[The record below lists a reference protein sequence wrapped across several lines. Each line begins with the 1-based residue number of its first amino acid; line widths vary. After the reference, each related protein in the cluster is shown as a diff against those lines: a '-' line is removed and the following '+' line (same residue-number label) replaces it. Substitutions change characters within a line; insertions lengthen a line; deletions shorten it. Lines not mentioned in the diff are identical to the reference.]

1 MSAGTIALTNNSATV
16 TGTGTA
22 FTTDLKANDF
32 IVVIVGGVTY
42 TLGVKATASAA
53 SLTLITPYGGPTATG
68 NAWTAVPNA
77 TLVGITAQVA
87 ADVAKAIR
95 GLNLDKA
102 NWQQVYSGTGNITVT
117 LPDGSTYTGPAW
129 SSITTS
135 LSGKAAKGV
144 NNDITSLTGL
154 TTALSIVQGGTG
166 ATAAAQARTNLG
178 LTLQT
183 TPTDTAADRVMTVGA
198 FGMGVT
204 APPRVTLD
212 GIKPGGLYLASAALG
227 GIGNNVSFVSI
238 PYDNNTGFELIVPTI
253 LAASPRMFLRTLS
266 TTAQYNGQICEMY
279 TTGNTTKGSG
289 GVLSAASPV
298 ARIVLSKDK
307 CTRPDIDEDTFEWSG
322 DGVANHE
329 ARGIRIERV
338 DVGIYTLTGSLGFAK
353 DSWHL
358 KAPADP
364 AGNGELGIVEGEEA
378 EDGTLTIKLFKK
390 RYKLNEETG
399 DIDLIQGLPIDV
411 PANSWID
418 VRMEMPAVVIEEPII
433 AEPEPTT

>member
-1 MSAGTIALTNNSATV
+1 MSAGTLTLTNNSVTV

-42 TLGVKATASAA
+42 TLGVKATASAI
-53 SLTLITPYGGPTATG
+53 SLTLITPYGGPTASG

-102 NWQQVYSGTGNITVT
+102 NWQQVFSGTGPVTVT

-129 SSITTS
+129 SSLKS
-135 LSGKAAKGV
+135 AAFA
-144 NNDITSLTGL
+144 DIGE
-154 TTALSIVQGGTG
+154 G
-166 ATAAAQARTNLG
+166 AGN
-178 LTLQT
+178 
-183 TPTDTAADRVMTVGA
+183 VMGSGA
-198 FGMGVT
+198 FGLGLQGSHAAFNLDTSPAMISLLSPKGMVPFRNEANISGRINGTSPGIWIRTGGVF
-204 APPRVTLD
+204 AYISIPHFDAGNVY
-212 GIKPGGLYLASAALG
+212 ISGGLIADGAPTSARML
-227 GIGNNVSFVSI
+227 
-238 PYDNNTGFELIVPTI
+238 YDNK
-253 LAASPRMFLRTLS
+253 
-266 TTAQYNGQICEMY
+266 
-279 TTGNTTKGSG
+279 NTTKASN

-298 ARIVLSKDK
+298 ARVVQSKSA
-307 CTRPDIDEDTFEWSG
+307 CLRPDIAEDSFEWCG
-322 DGVANHE
+322 DGVANSE
-329 ARGIRIERV
+329 ARGIEIKRTA
-338 DVGIYTLTGSLGFAK
+338 VGVYSVTGSMGFAE

-364 AGNGELGIVEGEEA
+364 AGNGDLAIVEGEQA

-390 RYKLNEETG
+390 RYKLNEESG
-399 DIDLIQGLPIDV
+399 DIDLIPGIPMDV

-418 VRMEMPAVVIEEPII
+418 VRMEMPASKVEHKTDVAIE
-433 AEPEPTT
+433 TTT

>member
-1 MSAGTIALTNNSATV
+1 MSAGTLTLTNNSVTV

-42 TLGVKATASAA
+42 TLGVKATASAT
-53 SLTLITPYGGPTATG
+53 SLTLITPYGGPTASG

-102 NWQQVYSGTGNITVT
+102 NWQQVFSGTGTVTVT

-129 SSITTS
+129 SSLKSAAFADIGEGAGNVMG
-135 LSGKAAKGV
+135 SGTFG
-144 NNDITSLTGL
+144 
-154 TTALSIVQGGTG
+154 
-166 ATAAAQARTNLG
+166 LG
-178 LTLQT
+178 LQGSHAAFNLDTSPAMISLLSPKGMVPFRNEANISGRINGT
-183 TPTDTAADRVMTVGA
+183 SPGIWIRTGGVFAYISVPHFDAGNVYISGGLIADGTPT
-198 FGMGVT
+198 
-204 APPRVTLD
+204 
-212 GIKPGGLYLASAALG
+212 SARML
-227 GIGNNVSFVSI
+227 
-238 PYDNNTGFELIVPTI
+238 YDNK
-253 LAASPRMFLRTLS
+253 
-266 TTAQYNGQICEMY
+266 
-279 TTGNTTKGSG
+279 NTTKASN

-298 ARIVLSKDK
+298 ARVVQSKSA
-307 CTRPDIDEDTFEWSG
+307 CLRPDIAEDSFEWCG
-322 DGVANHE
+322 DGVANSE
-329 ARGIRIERV
+329 ARGIEIKRTA
-338 DVGIYTLTGSLGFAK
+338 VGVYSLTGSMGFAE

-364 AGNGELGIVEGEEA
+364 AGNGDLAIVEGEQA

-390 RYKLNEETG
+390 RYKLNEESG
-399 DIDLIQGLPIDV
+399 DIDLIPGIPMDV

-418 VRMEMPAVVIEEPII
+418 VRMEMPASKVEHKTDVAIE
-433 AEPEPTT
+433 TTT